1 MGWVWVIVIVI
12 ILTAIAIIIAIV
24 IFSGSNNNKPRPPN
38 VDSNKNRDTGGGGS
52 TGGDTG
58 GGSNGNGTG
67 GTGGTGNGTNSPP
80 ITPGSGEPGSA
91 CTINSDCASNTCS
104 SGYCQVAGVVTG
116 TIGSTCV
123 VSNTGPQCN
132 SGLYCDNLGIGNS
145 IGICKQANGKYGQ
158 TCDNLNQR
166 CITPYVCASSGVCQF
181 NIPTNACASNTCA
194 KGFTCV
200 SNNCVAGTLGLCF
213 VNGNCLLQQC
223 NATPYCSEWIIDAS
237 NQNYQTWMGMLNPIP
252 NITAPATI
260 GRLEVSSDRTEA
272 WLYIDIVNK
281 KPFYDVANSI
291 RSVQYWNASVGKWTL
306 ALNWLYNNIYTY
318 NNGDVLQGYLSGI
331 TMAPS
336 NKCYAIMHALRASKS
351 IQYVIGICIFEIVP
365 QIDGKTV
372 TFSLKPYNTDQDG
385 VPGLQLLEGNVV
397 FSNISS
403 QYVSSTTYNNA
414 DYMVIRSAVT
424 GSSDIIPGVYTRDI
438 NNLSSPY
445 YIPTNYVISNANAL
459 ISNTNIQPSYYFSP
473 FSTNPLVDFTTV
485 NYGIDGGKVSLTYY
499 GTISSTITPPSTNN
513 TVNQFSNYRH
523 YQIDGKPALA
533 MIYRSLGS
541 DATPQAA
548 TLAIN
553 YDVTKG
559 SQAESFPG
567 YIPSDDNGLA
577 PNVQGIYVVSR
588 SRCN

>member
-132 SGLYCDNLGIGNS
+132 SGLYCDNLGISNS
-145 IGICKQANGKYGQ
+145 IGICKQANGNYGE

-200 SNNCVAGTLGLCF
+200 TNNCLAGTFGLCL
-213 VNGNCLLQQC
+213 NNTDCLSQQC
-223 NATPYCSEWIIDAS
+223 NDTPYCSEWIIDTS
-237 NQNYQTWMGMLNPIP
+237 NQNYQTWIGMLNPIP
-252 NITAPATI
+252 NISGLSTI

-272 WLYIDIVNK
+272 WLYIDTPNTNN
-281 KPFYDVANSI
+281 FYDISNSI

-306 ALNWLYNNIYTY
+306 AVNWLYDT
-318 NNGDVLQGYLSGI
+318 GHKFPDGSVLQGYICGI

-336 NKCYAIMHALRASKS
+336 NKCYAIMNARSTNLSML
-351 IQYVIGICIFEIVP
+351 GICIFQIVP

-372 TFSLKPYNTDQDG
+372 TFMLQPYNTDQDG
-385 VPGLQLLEGNVV
+385 VPGLQLLVSDTG
-397 FSNISS
+397 FSNISN
-403 QYVSSTTYNNA
+403 QYVSSTTYNNE
-414 DYMVIRSAVT
+414 DYMVIRA
-424 GSSDIIPGVYTRDI
+424 GSILAKSNDIIPGVYTRDI

-445 YIPTNYVISNANAL
+445 YIPTNYVISN
-459 ISNTNIQPSYYFSP
+459 TDVQPSYYFSP
-473 FSTNPLVDFTTV
+473 TSTNPLVDFTVV
-485 NYGIDGGKVSLTYY
+485 NYGSYNNTVSLTYF
-499 GTISSTITPPSTNN
+499 GTITSNITPPSTNN

-577 PNVQGIYVVSR
+577 PNVQGIYVVTR